1 MILTTI
7 NLKSIEF
14 KFFPLGNVTRH
25 SHLLNN
31 KTKMINRSEDKLL
44 HNLQSYKFPTNI
56 VTKRR

>member
-31 KTKMINRSEDKLL
+31 KTKMINRREDKLL
-44 HNLQSYKFPTNI
+44 HNLQS
-56 VTKRR
+56 